1 MKIFEIINN
10 QTYKNLELILVNVN
24 PDDER
29 FFYKID
35 NCIVVNITKSIDL
48 NDRETE
54 LYKKSIGRKLSS
66 GKYLY
71 FFK

>member
-29 FFYKID
+29 FFIKL
-35 NCIVVNITKSIDL
+35 ITV
-48 NDRETE
+48 
-54 LYKKSIGRKLSS
+54 
-66 GKYLY
+66 
-71 FFK
+71 